1 MAIDKS
7 NLATVEKM
15 WRREVEAAATYR
27 HLANRER
34 DLRRKEILI
43 RLAVCD
49 YLRGCGYRVIEG
61 STGEEAQRVFRAGEP
76 VEILF
81 SDINL
86 GRGMTGFALA
96 AWVRENYPAVRILL
110 TSGIETLADDAT
122 HLCDGPLMSKPYS
135 HGALEAEQCR
145 RTLRHERRAFQRT
158 PRRQRF
164 DRP

>member
-1 MAIDKS
+1 MRAALS
-7 NLATVEKM
+7 LVWVAPN
-15 WRREVEAAATYR
+15 RRNSGPPAGDGIKRSGNGNPIASTILVIE
-27 HLANRER
+27 
-34 DLRRKEILI
+34 DEILI

-122 HLCDGPLMSKPYS
+122 HLCDGPFMSKPYS
-135 HGALEAEQCR
+135 HGALEAR
-145 RTLRHERRAFQRT
+145 IKRLLGSFGRTT
-158 PRRQRF
+158 G
-164 DRP
+164 

>member
-1 MAIDKS
+1 MRAALS
-7 NLATVEKM
+7 LVWVAPN
-15 WRREVEAAATYR
+15 RRNSGPPAGDDIKRSGNGNPIPSTILVIE
-27 HLANRER
+27 
-34 DLRRKEILI
+34 DEILI

-135 HGALEAEQCR
+135 HGALEAR
-145 RTLRHERRAFQRT
+145 IKRLLGSFGRTT
-158 PRRQRF
+158 G
-164 DRP
+164 

>member
-1 MAIDKS
+1 MRAALS
-7 NLATVEKM
+7 LVWVAPN
-15 WRREVEAAATYR
+15 RRNSGPPAGDGIKRSGNGNPIPSTILVIE
-27 HLANRER
+27 
-34 DLRRKEILI
+34 DEILI

-86 GRGMTGFALA
+86 GHGMTGFALA

-135 HGALEAEQCR
+135 HGALETR
-145 RTLRHERRAFQRT
+145 IKRLLGSFGRTT
-158 PRRQRF
+158 G
-164 DRP
+164 